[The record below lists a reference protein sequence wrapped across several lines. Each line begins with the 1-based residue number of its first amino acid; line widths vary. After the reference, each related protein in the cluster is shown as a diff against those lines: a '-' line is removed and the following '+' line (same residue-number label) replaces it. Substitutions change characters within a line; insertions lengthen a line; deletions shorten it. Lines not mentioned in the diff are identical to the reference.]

1 MYQILFYVGLIC
13 FVIFFV
19 LSVYFFFHNHVKKL
33 MGDVT
38 GHNARHSIAEIRKRH
53 AAKLADFDMTADTD
67 VLEVKNE
74 TMMTSF
80 GDDTETTVLPHGDET
95 ETDVLSPVETAYT
108 DVLETVDEETE
119 LLTDYEE
126 TELLIKHEDIERLTD
141 HGETDILTEGQYTT
155 PLRQPGH
162 SGAFE
167 DSEHV
172 TLGESI
178 LGQSVQPMPDIFQ
191 VEEDAVVVHR

>member
-19 LSVYFFFHNHVKKL
+19 LSVYFFSHNHVKKL

-80 GDDTETTVLPHGDET
+80 EDDNETAVLPHEDDTETTVLSHGDDAET
-95 ETDVLSPVETAYT
+95 TVLPRGDDAETDILSPVETAYT
-108 DVLETVDEETE
+108 EVLETVDEET
-119 LLTDYEE
+119 
-126 TELLIKHEDIERLTD
+126 
-141 HGETDILTEGQYTT
+141 DILTEGQHTT
-155 PLRQPGH
+155 PLRQ
-162 SGAFE
+162 SGQSHAFE
-167 DSEHV
+167 DSRHD
-172 TLGESI
+172 TLGESV

-191 VEEDAVVVHR
+191 VEEDTVVVHR